1 MSLKDIIG
9 EPPAKG
15 HHPKTWMQT
24 MSEKLSEEDFQA
36 LIDALKDR
44 RYSAAYL
51 SRKLTSAGHNV
62 SRTTI
67 VVTRQKLLDE

>member
-1 MSLKDIIG
+1 MSLKDIVG
-9 EPPAKG
+9 EPPQKG

-24 MSEKLSEEDFQA
+24 MSEKLSDEDFQD
-36 LIDALKDR
+36 LIDVLKDR

-51 SRKLTSAGHNV
+51 ARKLSSAGHTV

-67 VVTRQKLLDE
+67 AANRQRLLDE